1 MPTIVAKR
9 VSNYELFY
17 DFVFVFVFAT
27 SRLTTM
33 LHQDHLTFGVFLNFI
48 ISSILVLFIW
58 MQQTFYLNKYGERDR
73 LDIYTN
79 IAAMCVIG
87 NFASIIGKLN
97 YTTVDVLVYNG
108 LLILAYA
115 LIVYQYYMRGR
126 QQGFT
131 QDIKVSMW
139 TLTGAI
145 LGFALLTAILLI
157 LKQVADA
164 GLAHFLSQYFYVAWL
179 LPVIF
184 PFFFYKRFDETLMN
198 FPHLV
203 ERCQLITIISFGET
217 VLGII
222 QTYPLADYPI
232 AGFAF
237 FVGMSMMFIAYISQT
252 YLNIEHHQITRAHG
266 LVASHVLLVIGVNL
280 MTVGIEFFANH
291 HHVETGF
298 VLFLAALYIY
308 YVGLLSTS
316 IYNRETYRI
325 SRRSLLEYA
334 TWLLAFSLIFYVLR
348 HDLVFLSIAYAVFGY
363 IMTRVGFLQRRRA
376 REAAGITL

>member
-17 DFVFVFVFAT
+17 DLVFVFAT
-27 SRLTTM
+27 SRLTTL
-33 LHQDHLTFGVFLNFI
+33 LHQDHVTFGVFLNFI

-79 IAAMCVIG
+79 IAAMFVIG
-87 NFASIIGKLN
+87 NFALNIGKLN

-126 QQGFT
+126 QHGFT

-139 TLTGAI
+139 TLTGSI
-145 LGFALLTAILLI
+145 LGFALLTSVWLI

-164 GLAHFLSQYFYVAWL
+164 GLAYFLSQYFYVAWL

-222 QTYPLADYPI
+222 QTYPLVDYPI

-252 YLNIEHHQITRAHG
+252 YLNIDHHQITRAHG

-298 VLFLAALYIY
+298 VLFLTALYIY

-325 SRRSLLEYA
+325 NKRVLFEYA
-334 TWLLAFSLIFYVLR
+334 SWLLIYSFLFYALR